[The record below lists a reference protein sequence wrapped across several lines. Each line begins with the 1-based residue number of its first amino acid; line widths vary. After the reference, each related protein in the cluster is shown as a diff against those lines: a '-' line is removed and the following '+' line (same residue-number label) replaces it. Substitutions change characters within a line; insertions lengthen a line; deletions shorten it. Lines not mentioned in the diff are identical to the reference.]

1 MLPRP
6 IADGDCYNASVL
18 SSSSLVSSVLRHK
31 CVDACMVVVVV
42 VVVVVVMII
51 VSRLPLIMM
60 LLQCGSASGILTT

>member
-42 VVVVVVMII
+42 VVVVVMII